1 MPEAGITSYHDG
13 MILYIECKS
22 LDNYTIVIAAH
33 DIICYVVA
41 LISALILL

>member
-13 MILYIECKS
+13 ILYIECES